1 MTVTGTE
8 QRVYGTL
15 TGGCIIDLHR
25 FALVSGSTTL
35 SPPEASTVTYADT
48 TPYKQCGYK
57 YAGYLTLFLSISG
70 SSVYAAVE
78 VRICKNDPK
87 RIVIET
93 YGEVAKTVTGGMSL
107 WFNKGTDKHFPTRD
121 DFPETGSSNVN
132 YINDAT
138 GKYYIWNETLYE
150 EGSCWVKLNST
161 TSGVKMPYATT
172 SYTFKESKR
181 NGSTTIDCC
190 KKCPSCGCKACNITG
205 LSLSYIS
212 PAVVEPTPLQWD
224 ANGRWTHLYPSFVET
239 LSDTVTKYVYTTFE
253 GMVYQVIRT
262 INWDQSTNI
271 TTTIFEASVVSAW
284 WYYQC
289 HFELRWGVGSSD
301 ATPGGINPGRE
312 VGGDPPLIYI
322 VNPYYGST
330 TGEILIGTDVR
341 SGYSGTVTPSSTSS
355 YGYTNNGDYTAFF
368 ASQKSFIEYKLKC
381 DSLQFWIGDTGSH
394 ESQNKLYY
402 TDMDTGEVH
411 LLGTLEPGQA
421 TGTITTSF
429 PFDYL
434 KNCMTFTCNTN
445 CCEYV
450 TITPSNG
457 KTIQEVNQMCPIVG
471 KKLTIYGS
479 VFNTLTGIISEI
491 TPTTNVIKMDR
502 TSLTSTIGNLQSTL
516 TYDSF
521 TYECDIAYTNRT
533 RYAYMQGT
541 FPFPGFSFPLH
552 PEIVFMSFD
561 FDWDILVTH
570 TPTGTTFH
578 QTVYASMPYNDYVEI
593 QSWYVTLSTYMSSDL
608 QYNAPNL
615 AQFPLSGF
623 QSGKIAIGVPTT
635 DGSYYGGSQTIV
647 LNLRLHNIYATPHN
661 YTGHLTFNMTNI
673 KYYNCRGEEIK
684 SGDKCFPIG
693 SGMTATI
700 GSA

>member
-1 MTVTGTE
+1 MTVTGTQ

-15 TGGCIIDLHR
+15 TGGCMIDLHR
-25 FALVSGSTTL
+25 FALVSGSTTD
-35 SPPEASTVTYADT
+35 SPTTAVTVTYADT

-57 YAGYLTLFLSISG
+57 YSGYLTLFLSISG

-161 TSGVKMPYATT
+161 SSGVIMPYATT

-190 KKCPSCGCKACNITG
+190 KKCPSCGCKTCNITG

-312 VGGDPPLIYI
+312 VGGNPPLIYI

-341 SGYSGTVTPSSTSS
+341 SGYSGTVSPSSTSS

-381 DSLQFWIGDTGSH
+381 DSLQFWIGDTGPH
-394 ESQNKLYY
+394 NSQNKLYY

-434 KNCMTFTCNTN
+434 KNCMPDRFGFMYDCGSNPTTFSGTVSAAINFTGNTIHFDGTNNFDGDITYSCASDGQLSLTTTITTPYEQNTN
-445 CCEYV
+445 ESTPFDIGAPSRMDTNATPPTVIGADGSHFIQGTVYDGGHGYWVWNTVPIPNGHRCYV
-450 TITPSNG
+450 ALQWIVSSFTRGYWAGSTGSYTLYFLNGTVLGSPRITISSIGTYN
-457 KTIQEVNQMCPIVG
+457 
-471 KKLTIYGS
+471 
-479 VFNTLTGIISEI
+479 
-491 TPTTNVIKMDR
+491 
-502 TSLTSTIGNLQSTL
+502 LTSTFIYNSS
-516 TYDSF
+516 YVV
-521 TYECDIAYTNRT
+521 DI
-533 RYAYMQGT
+533 
-541 FPFPGFSFPLH
+541 
-552 PEIVFMSFD
+552 EINYNSGA
-561 FDWDILVTH
+561 WNI
-570 TPTGTTFH
+570 TGTLDLLKIYPRPYYCSLWYKERNGTWTRLLVAANTTSSST
-578 QTVYASMPYNDYVEI
+578 TV
-593 QSWYVTLSTYMSSDL
+593 
-608 QYNAPNL
+608 
-615 AQFPLSGF
+615 
-623 QSGKIAIGVPTT
+623 
-635 DGSYYGGSQTIV
+635 TI
-647 LNLRLHNIYATPHN
+647 
-661 YTGHLTFNMTNI
+661 
-673 KYYNCRGEEIK
+673 
-684 SGDKCFPIG
+684 
-693 SGMTATI
+693 
-700 GSA
+700 